1 MTLPIFDQNQAQIAK
16 AYYLYQQNLKAY
28 EELYLNIAQDIRM
41 AADRTETAAGNVV
54 FYRDEIVPQAERNL
68 TFARDSYNAGQ
79 TSILALLEA
88 QRLLLAAKQNYI
100 EVRLEAASAVA
111 DMEAAIGV
119 STDRIL
125 ESASPDTEF
134 DHSKTLD

>member
-125 ESASPDTEF
+125 ESASPGTEL
-134 DHSKTLD
+134 DDGKTLD

>member
-16 AYYLYQQNLKAY
+16 AYYLYQQDLKAY
-28 EELYLNIAQDIRM
+28 EEMYLNIAQDIRM

-54 FYRDEIVPQAERNL
+54 FYRDELVPQVERNL

-88 QRLLLAAKQNYI
+88 QKLLLEAKQNYI
-100 EVRLEAASAVA
+100 EVKLEAASSVA
-111 DMEAAIGV
+111 DMEEAVGI

-125 ESASPDTEF
+125 ESASPERELD
-134 DHSKTLD
+134 DSKTMN